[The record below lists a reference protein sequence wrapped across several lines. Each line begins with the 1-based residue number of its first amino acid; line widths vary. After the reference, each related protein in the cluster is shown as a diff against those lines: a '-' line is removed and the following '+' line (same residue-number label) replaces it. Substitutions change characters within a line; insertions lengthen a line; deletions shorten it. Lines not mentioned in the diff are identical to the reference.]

1 MKALHSQ
8 SSSLTTAVDDK
19 LIQHSLADRRV
30 VVGEHIAPPRN
41 FETALTIRLWLLRNC
56 RGSRHLAPRRLV
68 LATSFPLPQ
77 PMRFSTPTKAKVEG
91 TTPVR
96 NLFSSPYIGNNLASE
111 TAQGSLD
118 APIPPLDE
126 VEVYDSLDGAEG
138 QSGAYPNSD
147 HAVDTASSQ
156 VFEDGVG
163 QPDEWA
169 FWPPAPSSD
178 NAPAPVDQTSEFEET
193 SRSEGLRLDESFFR
207 HNTVRIF
214 DPLNLPPSNM
224 SVLLGFASRYPAG
237 VHTMAF
243 LNMFRQCLRCDR
255 IVLADKRREHKC
267 PVPGQPLPSN
277 LDVLDRL
284 LNDGKEALAKM
295 TCCQ

>member
-1 MKALHSQ
+1 MTTHSTQ
-8 SSSLTTAVDDK
+8 SSRSPRRSGRAHRPPTKFRDGAYNPFVASAK
-19 LIQHSLADRRV
+19 LQ
-30 VVGEHIAPPRN
+30 
-41 FETALTIRLWLLRNC
+41 RLKTSSPKAAGISYQLSSPATN
-56 RGSRHLAPRRLV
+56 GSRSV
-68 LATSFPLPQ
+68 
-77 PMRFSTPTKAKVEG
+77 FSTPTKAKVEG

-267 PVPGQPLPSN
+267 PVPDLSVKYPGSLGTITV
-277 LDVLDRL
+277 DI
-284 LNDGKEALAKM
+284 LNGRRPV
-295 TCCQ
+295 